1 MKIIILAFLC
11 FSISSAHA
19 DSKDDCLSAEWNQS
33 DSRSQGGGWIW
44 FPGKAT
50 SSVSLDEAYLK
61 AEGQALSRMVQE
73 CEAPHKET
81 RINERCDFLD
91 GVEHKAFVRIAI
103 TDSNCREIKYAD
115 KNSREKIT
123 HKELSKTFR
132 KYREKIGFI
141 QKQSGSSKK
150 INCSEAQNEKC
161 LKLGRLEY
169 SLENY
174 DTALEY
180 FDEVCRNDH
189 LNGCF
194 NAGLA
199 AWMLNK
205 LDKAAGY
212 FALPCK
218 SNDAQAC
225 YLKGKIHLQNNLN
238 VTEAKTFF
246 IKSCSL
252 DNGTACFEIAKL
264 LEKEKQLTE
273 AETFHT
279 KACRQKI
286 SDACHE
292 GSRLLYDLGEKEKAS
307 TLSKM
312 GCDHKLAK
320 PCFNYAFLTLS
331 KNKPLAVE
339 HFKKACDL
347 GMSLGCERAADHSLK
362 NDVQLRYYLKGCK
375 SGGRESCHK
384 AAMESLDLSD
394 KINFK
399 KLSEEAC
406 LLGSAKSCYNLYL
419 LEKKL
424 SNNQQSKYYL
434 ELACK
439 DGTLKQCLSKS
450 GEISESRGLS
460 SCMNNSQ
467 CLQGYVCATI
477 KGEYPG
483 VCTKSGFG
491 F

>member
-1 MKIIILAFLC
+1 MKIIFLAFIC
-11 FSISSAHA
+11 FSFSSAFA
-19 DSKDDCLSAEWNQS
+19 DSKEDCLSADWNQS

-44 FPGKAT
+44 FPGKAS
-50 SSVSLDEAYLK
+50 SSVSLEEAYLK
-61 AEGQALSRMVQE
+61 AEGQALSRLVQE

-91 GVEHKAFVRIAI
+91 GVEFRAFVRVSI
-103 TDSNCREIKYAD
+103 TDSNCKEIKYAD
-115 KNSREKIT
+115 KTSREKIT

-150 INCSEAQNEKC
+150 IKCTEELNEKC

-180 FDEVCRNDH
+180 FDDVCRNDH

-212 FALPCK
+212 FSLPCK
-218 SNDAQAC
+218 GNDAQAC
-225 YLKGKIHLQNNLN
+225 YLKGKTHLQNNLN
-238 VTEAKTFF
+238 LVEAKTYFL
-246 IKSCSL
+246 KSCSL
-252 DNGTACFEIAKL
+252 NNGPACFEMAKIS
-264 LEKEKQLTE
+264 EKEKQLSE

-312 GCDHKLAK
+312 GCDHKLPK
-320 PCFNYAFLTLS
+320 PCFNYAFLTLP
-331 KNKPLAVE
+331 KNKALSVE
-339 HFKKACDL
+339 YFKKACDL
-347 GMSLGCERAADHSLK
+347 GMSLGCERAADHSAK
-362 NDVQLRYYLKGCK
+362 NDVQLKLYLKGCK
-375 SGGRESCHK
+375 SGGKESCHK
-384 AAMESLDLSD
+384 AALEWLDLSD

-406 LLGSAKSCYNLYL
+406 LLGSAKACYNLHL
-419 LEKKL
+419 MEKKL
-424 SNNQQSKYYL
+424 SQHEKSDHYL

-439 DGTLKQCLSKS
+439 DGSLKECAKRNGETSGSK
-450 GEISESRGLS
+450 GLV
-460 SCMNNSQ
+460 SCMNNSE
-467 CLQGYVCATI
+467 CIQGHVCATI